1 MLVRLVRFLIDYTV
15 MKKSTAFSS
24 LLLLGGFGSLGL
36 LVARLRSLDLH
47 FSLRGEDAAHYG

>member
-1 MLVRLVRFLIDYTV
+1 
-15 MKKSTAFSS
+15 MKKTTTISS

-36 LVARLRSLDLH
+36 LAARLRSLNLH